1 MRDMGAVAGPVPQV
15 ASYLRGVT
23 RGWRTLGSIA
33 GVAGGVWGERRVGGQ

>member
-23 RGWRTLGSIA
+23 RGWCTLGSIA
-33 GVAGGVWGERRVGGQ
+33 GVAGGVWG